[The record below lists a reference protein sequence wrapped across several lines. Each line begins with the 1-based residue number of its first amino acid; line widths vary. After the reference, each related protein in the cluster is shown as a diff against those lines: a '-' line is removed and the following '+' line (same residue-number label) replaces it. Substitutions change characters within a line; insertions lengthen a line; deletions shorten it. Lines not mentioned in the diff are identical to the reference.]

1 MIGVC
6 RHHAWRSRPLL
17 AVLLVLT
24 ALPLRAAGWDG
35 AYERLLFDIRW
46 LFVPAGVALV
56 EARPQ
61 GEARALLRVEAC
73 SNAALDLF
81 YRVRDLAAVEV
92 LHEDGRLRPLRYRY
106 SQTEGS
112 HRSELES
119 DFSQPGE
126 VVQRDL
132 LKDTV
137 ERLAVPADV
146 ADMVTAFFRT
156 RGLDLAPDG
165 GPWRIPVFDKGKG
178 YLLEIEVLRRERIDT
193 LLGKETP
200 TVVIRPRLQTEGIFK
215 RTGDIFIWLTDDARH
230 LPVRMESRVRIGSI
244 VSSLIGIERE
254 PVPLP
259 AEGLACEALRET
271 RAAQAPR

>member
-1 MIGVC
+1 MIGVSR
-6 RHHAWRSRPLL
+6 RHVGRSRSLL
-17 AVLLVLT
+17 AILLAATLSS
-24 ALPLRAAGWDG
+24 PRAAGWDG

-56 EARPQ
+56 EARPR
-61 GEARALLRVEAC
+61 GEARVLLRVEAC

-92 LHEDGRLRPLRYRY
+92 LREDGHLRPLQYRY

-112 HRSELES
+112 HRSELVS
-119 DFSQPGE
+119 DFSRAGE
-126 VVQRDL
+126 VVQHDR
-132 LKDTV
+132 LKG
-137 ERLAVPADV
+137 RRRAFPVPEDV

-156 RGLDLAPDG
+156 RALDLAPDA
-165 GPWRIPVFDKGKG
+165 GPWRIPVFDKGKS

-193 LLGKETP
+193 LLGKDTP

-244 VSSLIGIERE
+244 VSSLIAIERE